1 MFLKFVNR
9 KKTRRRGFAAAKTL
23 IGLASGGVV
32 VVGWWFMTAGESEE
46 ALPDALFEQV
56 VRKEFRLEIVEPGEI
71 ESAHNVDVLCEVKSR
86 NSAGV
91 NILEIVPEGSQV
103 EKGDFLVRLDDSAL
117 QKDLL
122 TQRIDVHQAKASLVQ
137 AEADYEAAK
146 LAMDEY
152 LSGSYRQDLEQLE
165 GAVFVARENLR
176 RAQEYH
182 DYSQKLAVKGY
193 ISETQLE
200 ADSFAVEKSR
210 KDLDLS
216 LTKLDVLK
224 VHSRK
229 AKVNDLNASIQ
240 TAEAR
245 LLSRRNSY
253 ELEVAQE
260 AEIEEQ
266 ISKCLIKAP
275 ASGEVTYANR
285 NTSSSSSSDGILIE
299 EGRPVRERQAIIRL
313 PDPSNMRVL
322 AKVNESR
329 IEQVKLG
336 MPVEISIFAARELVL
351 RGYVEKVGEYP
362 IPSAS
367 RYTAHIK
374 EYATEVLIEN
384 PPKGLRPGM
393 TAKVRVL
400 VEQIPSALQVP
411 LHAVLR
417 VKGASYCLVVDESG
431 NLQARVVRLG
441 SANDSS
447 TVVESGLSEGEQ
459 LVVNASEFRDIVT
472 FPANP
477 SGEQGIAQA
486 TPETDL
492 IAH

>member
-1 MFLKFVNR
+1 MIPKIKNLR
-9 KKTRRRGFAAAKTL
+9 KPRRRGFAAAKAV

-32 VVGWWFMTAGESEE
+32 VVAWWLLTGGESEE
-46 ALPDALFEQV
+46 VLPEALFEQV

-103 EKGDFLVRLDDSAL
+103 AAGDFLVRLDDSAL

-122 TQRIDVHQAKASLVQ
+122 TQRIDVHQAKAALVQ
-137 AEADYEAAK
+137 AEADVEAAK

-176 RAQEYH
+176 RAEEYH
-182 DYSQKLAVKGY
+182 DYSKKLAVKGY
-193 ISETQLE
+193 VSETQLE
-200 ADSFAVEKSR
+200 ADAFAVEKSQ

-229 AKVNDLNASIQ
+229 AKVNDLNASIF
-240 TAEAR
+240 TGEAR

-285 NTSSSSSSDGILIE
+285 NTSSSSSDGILIE
-299 EGRPVRERQAIIRL
+299 AGRPVRERQAIIRL
-313 PDPSNMRVL
+313 PDPSNMRVI

-329 IEQVKLG
+329 VEQVKPG
-336 MPVEISIFAARELVL
+336 MPVDISIFASRELVL
-351 RGYVEKVGEYP
+351 HGRVEKVGDYP

-384 PPKGLRPGM
+384 PPNGLRPGM
-393 TAKVRVL
+393 TAKVSIL
-400 VEQIPSALQVP
+400 VEQIASALQIP

-417 VKGASYCLVVDESG
+417 VKGSSYCLVVDESG
-431 NLQARVVRLG
+431 NLQARGVRLG
-441 SANDSS
+441 SANDAS
-447 TVVESGLSEGEQ
+447 TVVEFGLSEGEQ
-459 LVVNASEFRDIVT
+459 VVVNASEFRDIVT
-472 FPANP
+472 F
-477 SGEQGIAQA
+477 SGNSSSEQGVARV
-486 TPETDL
+486 TSVTDL
-492 IAH
+492 ISD

>member
-1 MFLKFVNR
+1 MIPKIKNLR
-9 KKTRRRGFAAAKTL
+9 KPRRRGFAAAKAV

-32 VVGWWFMTAGESEE
+32 VVAWWLLTGGESEE
-46 ALPDALFEQV
+46 VLPEALFEQV

-103 EKGDFLVRLDDSAL
+103 AAGDFLVRLDDSAL

-122 TQRIDVHQAKASLVQ
+122 TQRIDVHQAKAALVQ
-137 AEADYEAAK
+137 AEADVEAAK

-176 RAQEYH
+176 RAEEYH
-182 DYSQKLAVKGY
+182 DYSKKLAVKGY

-200 ADSFAVEKSR
+200 ADAFAVEKSQ

-229 AKVNDLNASIQ
+229 AKVNDLNASIF
-240 TAEAR
+240 TGEAR

-285 NTSSSSSSDGILIE
+285 NTSSSSSDGILIE
-299 EGRPVRERQAIIRL
+299 AGRPVRERQAIIRL
-313 PDPSNMRVL
+313 PDPSNMRVI

-329 IEQVKLG
+329 VEQVKPG
-336 MPVEISIFAARELVL
+336 MPVDISIFASRELVL
-351 RGYVEKVGEYP
+351 HGRVEKVGDYP

-384 PPKGLRPGM
+384 PPNGLRPGM
-393 TAKVRVL
+393 TAKVSIL
-400 VEQIPSALQVP
+400 VEQIASALQIP

-417 VKGASYCLVVDESG
+417 VKGSSYCLVVDESG
-431 NLQARVVRLG
+431 NLQARGVRLG
-441 SANDSS
+441 SANDAS
-447 TVVESGLSEGEQ
+447 TVVEFGLSEGEQ
-459 LVVNASEFRDIVT
+459 VVVNASEFRDIVT
-472 FPANP
+472 F
-477 SGEQGIAQA
+477 SGNSSSEQGVARV
-486 TPETDL
+486 TSVTDL
-492 IAH
+492 ISD

>member
-122 TQRIDVHQAKASLVQ
+122 TQRIDVHQAKALLVQ

-351 RGYVEKVGEYP
+351 RGHVEKVGEYP

>member
-1 MFLKFVNR
+1 MILKFANR
-9 KKTRRRGFAAAKTL
+9 KKARRRGFATAKAV
-23 IGLASGGVV
+23 IGLASGGIVV
-32 VVGWWFMTAGESEE
+32 VAWWLLTAGESEE
-46 ALPDALFEQV
+46 VLPEALFEQV

-103 EKGDFLVRLDDSAL
+103 KEGDFLVRLDDSAL

-122 TQRIDVHQAKASLVQ
+122 TQRIEVHQAKAALVQ
-137 AEADYEAAK
+137 AEADFEAAK
-146 LAMDEY
+146 LAFDEY

-182 DYSQKLAVKGY
+182 DYSKKLAVKGY
-193 ISETQLE
+193 VSETQLE
-200 ADSFAVEKSR
+200 ADYFAVEKSQ

-216 LTKLDVLK
+216 LTKLDVLR

-266 ISKCLIKAP
+266 ISKCLIMAP

-285 NTSSSSSSDGILIE
+285 NTSTSSSSDGILIE

-313 PDPSNMRVL
+313 PDPSNMRVI

-329 IEQVKLG
+329 IEQVKPG
-336 MPVEISIFAARELVL
+336 MPVDISIFAARELVL
-351 RGYVEKVGEYP
+351 RGHVEKVGEYP

-384 PPKGLRPGM
+384 PPEGLRPGM

-417 VKGASYCLVVDESG
+417 VKGASYCIVVDESG
-431 NLQARVVRLG
+431 NLQARVLRLG
-441 SANDSS
+441 SANDAS

-459 LVVNASEFRDIVT
+459 VVVNASEFRDIVT

-486 TPETDL
+486 TSETDL

>member
-1 MFLKFVNR
+1 MIPKIKNLR
-9 KKTRRRGFAAAKTL
+9 KPRRRGFAATKAV

-32 VVGWWFMTAGESEE
+32 VVAWWLLTGGEREE
-46 ALPDALFEQV
+46 LLPEALFEQV

-103 EKGDFLVRLDDSAL
+103 EAGDFLVRLDDSAL

-122 TQRIDVHQAKASLVQ
+122 TQRIDVHQAKAALVQ
-137 AEADYEAAK
+137 AEADVEAAK

-176 RAQEYH
+176 RAEEYH
-182 DYSQKLAVKGY
+182 DYSKKLAVKGY

-200 ADSFAVEKSR
+200 ADAFAVEKSQ

-229 AKVNDLNASIQ
+229 AKVNDLNASIL
-240 TAEAR
+240 TGEAR

-285 NTSSSSSSDGILIE
+285 NTTTSSSAGILIE
-299 EGRPVRERQAIIRL
+299 AGRPVRERQAIIRL
-313 PDPSNMRVL
+313 PDPSNMRVI
-322 AKVNESR
+322 ARVNESR
-329 IEQVKLG
+329 IEQVKPG
-336 MPVEISIFAARELVL
+336 MPVEISISASREHKLTGLV
-351 RGYVEKVGEYP
+351 VKVGEYP
-362 IPSAS
+362 ISS
-367 RYTAHIK
+367 YSKYTAHIK

-384 PPKGLRPGM
+384 PPQGLRPGM
-393 TAKVRVL
+393 TAKVSVL

-417 VKGASYCLVVDESG
+417 VKGASYCLVFDESG

-441 SANDSS
+441 SANDAS

-459 LVVNASEFRDIVT
+459 VVVNASEFRDSVT
-472 FPANP
+472 FSAN
-477 SGEQGIAQA
+477 SSAEQGVARV
-486 TPETDL
+486 TSGTDL

>member
-1 MFLKFVNR
+1 MISKFINTR
-9 KKTRRRGFAAAKTL
+9 KSHIRGFAAAKTL

-103 EKGDFLVRLDDSAL
+103 VKGDFLVRLDDSAL

-122 TQRIDVHQAKASLVQ
+122 TQRIDVHQAKAYLVQ
-137 AEADYEAAK
+137 AEADFEAAK

-182 DYSQKLAVKGY
+182 DYSKKLAGKGY
-193 ISETQLE
+193 ISQTQLE
-200 ADSFAVEKSR
+200 ADAFAVEKSQ

-245 LLSRRNSY
+245 LFSRRNSY

-266 ISKCLIKAP
+266 ISKCLIRSP

-285 NTSSSSSSDGILIE
+285 KSSGSSSSDGILIE
-299 EGRPVRERQAIIRL
+299 EGRPVRERQPIIQL
-313 PDPSNMRVL
+313 PDPSNMRVI
-322 AKVNESR
+322 ARVNESR
-329 IEQVKLG
+329 IEQVKPG
-336 MPVEISIFAARELVL
+336 MPVEISISASREHKLSGLV
-351 RGYVEKVGEYP
+351 VKVGEYP
-362 IPSAS
+362 ISS
-367 RYTAHIK
+367 YSKYTAHIK

-384 PPKGLRPGM
+384 PPQGLRPGM
-393 TAKVRVL
+393 TAKVCVL
-400 VEQIPSALQVP
+400 VELIPSALQVP

-417 VKGASYCLVVDESG
+417 VKGASYCLVFDESG

-441 SANDSS
+441 SANDAS

-459 LVVNASEFRDIVT
+459 VVVNASEFRDSVT
-472 FPANP
+472 FSAN
-477 SGEQGIAQA
+477 SSAEQGVARV
-486 TPETDL
+486 TSGTDL

>member
-1 MFLKFVNR
+1 MIPKIKNLR
-9 KKTRRRGFAAAKTL
+9 KPRRRGFAAAKAV

-32 VVGWWFMTAGESEE
+32 VVAWWLLTGGESEE
-46 ALPDALFEQV
+46 VLPEALFEQV

-103 EKGDFLVRLDDSAL
+103 AAGDFLVRLDDSAL

-122 TQRIDVHQAKASLVQ
+122 TQRIDVHQAKAALVQ
-137 AEADYEAAK
+137 AEADVEAAK

-176 RAQEYH
+176 RAEEYH
-182 DYSQKLAVKGY
+182 NYSKKLAVKGY
-193 ISETQLE
+193 VSETQLE
-200 ADSFAVEKSR
+200 ADAFAVEKSQ

-229 AKVNDLNASIQ
+229 AKVNDLNASIL
-240 TAEAR
+240 TGEAR

-285 NTSSSSSSDGILIE
+285 NTSSSSSDGILIE
-299 EGRPVRERQAIIRL
+299 AGRPVRERQAIIRL
-313 PDPSNMRVL
+313 PDPSNMRVI

-329 IEQVKLG
+329 VEQVKPG
-336 MPVEISIFAARELVL
+336 MPVDISIFASRELVL
-351 RGYVEKVGEYP
+351 HGRVEKVGDYP

-384 PPKGLRPGM
+384 PPNGLRPGM
-393 TAKVRVL
+393 TAKVSIL
-400 VEQIPSALQVP
+400 VEQIASALQIP

-417 VKGASYCLVVDESG
+417 VKGSSYCLVVDESG
-431 NLQARVVRLG
+431 NLQARGVRLG
-441 SANDSS
+441 SANDAS
-447 TVVESGLSEGEQ
+447 TVVEFGLSEGEQ
-459 LVVNASEFRDIVT
+459 VVVNASEFRDSVT
-472 FPANP
+472 FSAN
-477 SGEQGIAQA
+477 SSAEQGVARV
-486 TPETDL
+486 TSGTGL

>member
-1 MFLKFVNR
+1 MILKFANR
-9 KKTRRRGFAAAKTL
+9 KKARRRGFAAAKAV

-32 VVGWWFMTAGESEE
+32 VVAWWLLTGGEVDEV
-46 ALPDALFEQV
+46 LPEVLVEPV

-103 EKGDFLVRLDDSAL
+103 KEGDFLVRLDDSAL

-176 RAQEYH
+176 RSQEYH
-182 DYSQKLAVKGY
+182 DYSKKLAVKGY

-200 ADSFAVEKSR
+200 ADSFAVEKSQ

-260 AEIEEQ
+260 AEIVEQ
-266 ISKCLIKAP
+266 ISKCLINAP

-313 PDPSNMRVL
+313 PDPSNMRVI

-329 IEQVKLG
+329 IEQVKPG
-336 MPVEISIFAARELVL
+336 MPVDISIFAARELVL
-351 RGYVEKVGEYP
+351 RGHVEKVGEYP

-384 PPKGLRPGM
+384 PPEGLRPGM

-417 VKGASYCLVVDESG
+417 VKGASYCIVVDESG
-431 NLQARVVRLG
+431 NLQARVLRLG
-441 SANDSS
+441 SANDAS

-459 LVVNASEFRDIVT
+459 VVVNASEFRDIVT

-486 TPETDL
+486 TSETDL
-492 IAH
+492 IVH

>member
-9 KKTRRRGFAAAKTL
+9 IKTRRRGFAAAKTL

-122 TQRIDVHQAKASLVQ
+122 TQRIDVHQAKALLVQ

-351 RGYVEKVGEYP
+351 RGHVEKVGEYP

-486 TPETDL
+486 IPETDL

>member
-1 MFLKFVNR
+1 MILKFVNR

-32 VVGWWFMTAGESEE
+32 VVGWWLMTAGESEE

-122 TQRIDVHQAKASLVQ
+122 TQRIDVHQAKALLVQ

-459 LVVNASEFRDIVT
+459 LVVNAREFRDIVT

-486 TPETDL
+486 TSETDL

>member
-1 MFLKFVNR
+1 MIASNKN
-9 KKTRRRGFAAAKTL
+9 TRGFATAKTL
-23 IGLASGGVV
+23 MGLASAGVV
-32 VVGWWFMTAGESEE
+32 AASWWMLSDGEQTE
-46 ALPDALFEQV
+46 ALPEALFAEV

-71 ESAHNVDVLCEVKSR
+71 ESVHNVDVLCEVKSR

-91 NILEIVPEGSQV
+91 NILEIVPEGTQV

-122 TQRIDVHQAKASLVQ
+122 TQRIDVHQAKATLVQ
-137 AEADYEAAK
+137 AEADVTAAR

-152 LSGSYRQDLEQLE
+152 LSGSYRQDLEQHE

-176 RAQEYH
+176 RAEEYH
-182 DYSQKLAVKGY
+182 AYSKRLAVKGY

-200 ADSFAVEKSR
+200 ADSFAVEKAR

-216 LTKLDVLK
+216 ITKLDVLR

-240 TAEAR
+240 TADAR

-260 AEIEEQ
+260 AEIEQQ
-266 ISKCLIKAP
+266 ISKCLITAP

-285 NTSSSSSSDGILIE
+285 TTSSSSSNGILIE
-299 EGRPVRERQAIIRL
+299 VGRPVRERQVIIRL
-313 PDPSNMRVL
+313 PDSSNMRVI

-329 IEQVKLG
+329 VEQVKMD
-336 MPVEISIFAARELVL
+336 MPAIISIYASRELELPGV
-351 RGYVEKVGEYP
+351 VEKVGEYP
-362 IPSAS
+362 VPSLS

-374 EYATEVLIEN
+374 EYATEILIEN
-384 PPKGLRPGM
+384 PPSGLRPGM
-393 TAKVRVL
+393 TASVRIL
-400 VEQIPSALQVP
+400 VEKIPDALQVP

-417 VKGASYCLVVDESG
+417 VNGSNFCLVANEEG
-431 NLQARVVRLG
+431 KLQARSVRLG
-441 SANDSS
+441 SANDASA
-447 TVVESGLSEGEQ
+447 VVNSGLRQGDQ
-459 LVVNASEFRDIVT
+459 VVVNAGEFRGHVD
-472 FPANP
+472 F
-477 SGEQGIAQA
+477 
-486 TPETDL
+486 PETKPDEGSVASSPATSAVL
-492 IAH
+492 PR

>member
-103 EKGDFLVRLDDSAL
+103 KKGDFLVRLDDSAL

>member
-1 MFLKFVNR
+1 MILKFVNR

-23 IGLASGGVV
+23 IGLASGGLV
-32 VVGWWFMTAGESEE
+32 VVGWWLMTAGESEE
-46 ALPDALFEQV
+46 VLPDALFEQV

-122 TQRIDVHQAKASLVQ
+122 TQRIDVHQAKALLVQ

>member
-1 MFLKFVNR
+1 MILKFVNR
-9 KKTRRRGFAAAKTL
+9 KKTRRRGFAVAKTL
-23 IGLASGGVV
+23 IGLASGGLV
-32 VVGWWFMTAGESEE
+32 VVGWWLMTAGESEE
-46 ALPDALFEQV
+46 VLPDALFEQV

-103 EKGDFLVRLDDSAL
+103 KKGDFLVRLDDSAL

-486 TPETDL
+486 IPETDL

>member
-1 MFLKFVNR
+1 
-9 KKTRRRGFAAAKTL
+9 AAAKTL

-122 TQRIDVHQAKASLVQ
+122 TQRIDVHQAKALLVQ

-459 LVVNASEFRDIVT
+459 LVVNAREFRDIVT

-486 TPETDL
+486 IPETDL

>member
-1 MFLKFVNR
+1 MIPKIKNLR
-9 KKTRRRGFAAAKTL
+9 KPRRRGFATAKAV
-23 IGLASGGVV
+23 IGLASGGAVV
-32 VVGWWFMTAGESEE
+32 VAWWLLAGGESEE
-46 ALPDALFEQV
+46 VLPEALFEQV

-86 NSAGV
+86 NSVGV

-103 EKGDFLVRLDDSAL
+103 KEGDFLVRLDDSAL

-122 TQRIDVHQAKASLVQ
+122 TQRIDVHQAKAVLVQ
-137 AEADYEAAK
+137 AEADVEAAT

-152 LSGSYRQDLEQLE
+152 LSGSYRQDLQQLE

-182 DYSQKLAVKGY
+182 DYSKKLAIKGY
-193 ISETQLE
+193 ISETQLG
-200 ADSFAVEKSR
+200 ADAFAVEKSR

-216 LTKLDVLK
+216 LTKLDVLR

-229 AKVNDLNASIQ
+229 AKVNDLNASIL

-285 NTSSSSSSDGILIE
+285 TSSSSDGILIE
-299 EGRPVRERQAIIRL
+299 AGRPVRERQAIIRL
-313 PDPSNMRVL
+313 PDPSNMRVI

-329 IEQVKLG
+329 VEQVEPG
-336 MPVEISIFAARELVL
+336 MPVDISIFSSRKLVL
-351 RGYVEKVGEYP
+351 HGRVVKVGDYP

-374 EYATEVLIEN
+374 EYATEILIEN
-384 PPKGLRPGM
+384 PPDGLRPGM
-393 TAKVRVL
+393 TAKVSIL
-400 VEQIPSALQVP
+400 VEQIPSALQIP

-417 VKGASYCLVVDESG
+417 VKGTSYCLAVDELG
-431 NLQARVVRLG
+431 DFQARAVRLG
-441 SANDSS
+441 SANDAS

-459 LVVNASEFRDIVT
+459 VVVNASEFRDIVT
-472 FPANP
+472 FSDNSS
-477 SGEQGIAQA
+477 SGQGVALVSS
-486 TPETDL
+486 ETDL
-492 IAH
+492 ISH

>member
-103 EKGDFLVRLDDSAL
+103 KKGDFLVRLDDSAL

-122 TQRIDVHQAKASLVQ
+122 TQRIDVHQAKALLVQ

-351 RGYVEKVGEYP
+351 RGHVEKVGEYP

-459 LVVNASEFRDIVT
+459 LVVNAREFRDIVT

>member
-1 MFLKFVNR
+1 MIPKIKNLR
-9 KKTRRRGFAAAKTL
+9 KPRRRGFAAAKAV

-32 VVGWWFMTAGESEE
+32 VVAWWLLTGGESEE
-46 ALPDALFEQV
+46 VLPEALFEQV

-103 EKGDFLVRLDDSAL
+103 AAGDFLVRLDDSAL

-122 TQRIDVHQAKASLVQ
+122 TQRIDVHQAKAALVQ
-137 AEADYEAAK
+137 AEADVEAAK

-176 RAQEYH
+176 RAEEYH
-182 DYSQKLAVKGY
+182 NYSKKLAVKGY
-193 ISETQLE
+193 VSETQLE
-200 ADSFAVEKSR
+200 ADAFAVEKSQ

-229 AKVNDLNASIQ
+229 AKVNDLNASIF
-240 TAEAR
+240 TGEAR

-285 NTSSSSSSDGILIE
+285 NTSSSSSDGILIE
-299 EGRPVRERQAIIRL
+299 AGRPVRERQAIIRL
-313 PDPSNMRVL
+313 PDPSNMRVI

-329 IEQVKLG
+329 VEQVKPG
-336 MPVEISIFAARELVL
+336 MPVDISIFASRELVL
-351 RGYVEKVGEYP
+351 HGRVEKVGDYP

-384 PPKGLRPGM
+384 PPNGLRPGM
-393 TAKVRVL
+393 TAKVSIL
-400 VEQIPSALQVP
+400 VEQIASALQIP

-417 VKGASYCLVVDESG
+417 VKGSSYCLVVDESG
-431 NLQARVVRLG
+431 NLQARGVRLG
-441 SANDSS
+441 SANDAS
-447 TVVESGLSEGEQ
+447 TVVEFGLSEGEQ
-459 LVVNASEFRDIVT
+459 VVVNASEFRDIVT
-472 FPANP
+472 F
-477 SGEQGIAQA
+477 SGNSSSEQGVARV
-486 TPETDL
+486 TSVTDL
-492 IAH
+492 ISD

>member
-1 MFLKFVNR
+1 MISKINNLK
-9 KKTRRRGFAAAKTL
+9 TARRRGFATAKAV

-32 VVGWWFMTAGESEE
+32 VVAWWLLTNGESEE
-46 ALPDALFEQV
+46 VLPEALFEQV
-56 VRKEFRLEIVEPGEI
+56 IRKEFRLEIVEPGEI

-103 EKGDFLVRLDDSAL
+103 AKGDFLVRLDDSAL
-117 QKDLL
+117 RKDLL

-137 AEADYEAAK
+137 AEADFEAAK

-152 LSGSYRQDLEQLE
+152 LSGSYRQELEQLE

-182 DYSQKLAVKGY
+182 DYSKKLAVKGY

-200 ADSFAVEKSR
+200 ADAFAVEKSQ

-216 LTKLDVLK
+216 LTKLEVLR

-253 ELEVAQE
+253 ELEIAQE

-266 ISKCLIKAP
+266 ISKCLIMSP

-285 NTSSSSSSDGILIE
+285 NTSTSSSDGILIE

-313 PDPSNMRVL
+313 PDPSNMRVI

-329 IEQVKLG
+329 IEQVKPG
-336 MPVEISIFAARELVL
+336 MPVDIAIFAARELVL
-351 RGYVEKVGEYP
+351 RGHVEKVGEYP

-400 VEQIPSALQVP
+400 VEQIPSALQIP

-431 NLQARVVRLG
+431 NLQARVLRLG
-441 SANDSS
+441 SANDAS

-459 LVVNASEFRDIVT
+459 VVVNASEFRDTVT

-477 SGEQGIAQA
+477 SGEPSIAQA
-486 TPETDL
+486 TSETNL

>member
-1 MFLKFVNR
+1 MILKFVNR

-23 IGLASGGVV
+23 IGLASGGLV
-32 VVGWWFMTAGESEE
+32 VVGWWLMTAGESEE
-46 ALPDALFEQV
+46 VLPDALFEQV

-103 EKGDFLVRLDDSAL
+103 KKGDFLVRLDDSAL

-122 TQRIDVHQAKASLVQ
+122 TQRIDVHQAKALLVQ

-351 RGYVEKVGEYP
+351 RGHVEKVGEYP

-459 LVVNASEFRDIVT
+459 LVVNAREFRDIVT

>member
-1 MFLKFVNR
+1 MISKIKNLR
-9 KKTRRRGFAAAKTL
+9 KPRRRGFATAKAV

-32 VVGWWFMTAGESEE
+32 VVAWWLLAGGESAEV
-46 ALPDALFEQV
+46 LPEALFEQV

-103 EKGDFLVRLDDSAL
+103 EEGDFLVRLDDSAL

-122 TQRIDVHQAKASLVQ
+122 TQRIDVHQAKAVLVQ
-137 AEADYEAAK
+137 AYADVEAAT

-176 RAQEYH
+176 RAEEYH
-182 DYSQKLAVKGY
+182 DYSKKLAIKGY
-193 ISETQLE
+193 ISETQLG
-200 ADSFAVEKSR
+200 ADAFAVEKSR

-216 LTKLDVLK
+216 LTKLDVLR

-229 AKVNDLNASIQ
+229 AKVNDLNASIL

-299 EGRPVRERQAIIRL
+299 AGRPVRERQAIIRL
-313 PDPSNMRVL
+313 PDPSNMRVI

-329 IEQVKLG
+329 VEQVKPG
-336 MPVEISIFAARELVL
+336 MPVDISIFASRKLVL
-351 RGYVEKVGEYP
+351 HGRVEKVGDYP

-384 PPKGLRPGM
+384 PPNGLRPGM
-393 TAKVRVL
+393 TAKVSIL
-400 VEQIPSALQVP
+400 VEQIASALQIP

-417 VKGASYCLVVDESG
+417 VKGSSYCLVVDESG
-431 NLQARVVRLG
+431 NLQARGVRLG
-441 SANDSS
+441 SANDAS
-447 TVVESGLSEGEQ
+447 TVVEFGLSEGEQ
-459 LVVNASEFRDIVT
+459 VVVNASEFRDIVT
-472 FPANP
+472 F
-477 SGEQGIAQA
+477 SGNSSSEQGVARVTSA
-486 TPETDL
+486 TDL
-492 IAH
+492 ISD

>member
-122 TQRIDVHQAKASLVQ
+122 TQRIDVHQAKALLVQ

-486 TPETDL
+486 IPETDL

>member
-1 MFLKFVNR
+1 MSPKIKNLR
-9 KKTRRRGFAAAKTL
+9 KPRCRGFAAAKAV

-32 VVGWWFMTAGESEE
+32 VVAWWLLTGGESEE
-46 ALPDALFEQV
+46 VLPEALFEQV

-103 EKGDFLVRLDDSAL
+103 AAGDFLVRLDDSAL

-122 TQRIDVHQAKASLVQ
+122 TQRIDVHQAKAALVQ
-137 AEADYEAAK
+137 AEADVEAAK

-176 RAQEYH
+176 RAEEYH
-182 DYSQKLAVKGY
+182 DYSKKLAVKGY
-193 ISETQLE
+193 VSETQLE
-200 ADSFAVEKSR
+200 ADAFAVEKSQ

-229 AKVNDLNASIQ
+229 AKVNDLNASIF
-240 TAEAR
+240 TGEAR

-285 NTSSSSSSDGILIE
+285 NTSSSSSDGILIE
-299 EGRPVRERQAIIRL
+299 AGRPVRERQAIIRL
-313 PDPSNMRVL
+313 PDPSNMRVI

-329 IEQVKLG
+329 VEQVKPG
-336 MPVEISIFAARELVL
+336 MPVDISIFASRELVL
-351 RGYVEKVGEYP
+351 HGRVEKVGDYP

-384 PPKGLRPGM
+384 PPNGLRPGM
-393 TAKVRVL
+393 TAKVSIL
-400 VEQIPSALQVP
+400 VEQIASALQIP

-417 VKGASYCLVVDESG
+417 VKGSSYCLVVDESG
-431 NLQARVVRLG
+431 NLQARGVRLG
-441 SANDSS
+441 SANDAS
-447 TVVESGLSEGEQ
+447 TVVEFGLSEGEQ
-459 LVVNASEFRDIVT
+459 VVVNASEFRDIVT
-472 FPANP
+472 F
-477 SGEQGIAQA
+477 SGNSSSGQGVARV
-486 TPETDL
+486 TSVTDL
-492 IAH
+492 ISH

>member
-1 MFLKFVNR
+1 
-9 KKTRRRGFAAAKTL
+9 
-23 IGLASGGVV
+23 
-32 VVGWWFMTAGESEE
+32 
-46 ALPDALFEQV
+46 
-56 VRKEFRLEIVEPGEI
+56 
-71 ESAHNVDVLCEVKSR
+71 
-86 NSAGV
+86 
-91 NILEIVPEGSQV
+91 
-103 EKGDFLVRLDDSAL
+103 
-117 QKDLL
+117 
-122 TQRIDVHQAKASLVQ
+122 
-137 AEADYEAAK
+137 
-146 LAMDEY
+146 
-152 LSGSYRQDLEQLE
+152 
-165 GAVFVARENLR
+165 
-176 RAQEYH
+176 
-182 DYSQKLAVKGY
+182 
-193 ISETQLE
+193 
-200 ADSFAVEKSR
+200 VEKSR

-351 RGYVEKVGEYP
+351 RGHVEKVGEYP

-486 TPETDL
+486 IPETDL

>member
-1 MFLKFVNR
+1 MIPKIKNLR
-9 KKTRRRGFAAAKTL
+9 KPRRSGFAAAKAV

-32 VVGWWFMTAGESEE
+32 VVAWWLLTGGESEE
-46 ALPDALFEQV
+46 VLPEALFEQV

-91 NILEIVPEGSQV
+91 NILEIVPEGSKV
-103 EKGDFLVRLDDSAL
+103 VAGDFLVRLDDSAL

-122 TQRIDVHQAKASLVQ
+122 TQRIDVHQAKAALVQ
-137 AEADYEAAK
+137 AEADVEAAK

-182 DYSQKLAVKGY
+182 DYSKKLAVKGY

-200 ADSFAVEKSR
+200 ADAFAVEKSQ

-229 AKVNDLNASIQ
+229 AKVNDLNASIL
-240 TAEAR
+240 TGEAR

-285 NTSSSSSSDGILIE
+285 NTSSSSSDGILIE
-299 EGRPVRERQAIIRL
+299 AGRPVRERQAIIRL
-313 PDPSNMRVL
+313 PDPSNMRVI

-329 IEQVKLG
+329 VEQVKPG
-336 MPVEISIFAARELVL
+336 MPVDISIFAARELVL
-351 RGYVEKVGEYP
+351 HGRVEKVGEYP

-393 TAKVRVL
+393 TAKVSVL
-400 VEQIPSALQVP
+400 VEQIPSALQIP

-417 VKGASYCLVVDESG
+417 VKGSSFCLVVDESG
-431 NLQARVVRLG
+431 NLQARAVRLG
-441 SANDSS
+441 SANDAS

-459 LVVNASEFRDIVT
+459 VVVNASEFRDSVT
-472 FPANP
+472 FSVNSSA
-477 SGEQGIAQA
+477 EQGVARV
-486 TPETDL
+486 TSETDL

>member
-1 MFLKFVNR
+1 
-9 KKTRRRGFAAAKTL
+9 
-23 IGLASGGVV
+23 
-32 VVGWWFMTAGESEE
+32 VGWWLMTAGESEE
-46 ALPDALFEQV
+46 VLPDALFEQV

-103 EKGDFLVRLDDSAL
+103 KKGDFLVRLDDSAL

-351 RGYVEKVGEYP
+351 RGHVEKVGEYP

-459 LVVNASEFRDIVT
+459 LVVNAREFRDIVT

>member
-1 MFLKFVNR
+1 MILKFANR
-9 KKTRRRGFAAAKTL
+9 KKARRRGFAAAKAV

-32 VVGWWFMTAGESEE
+32 VVAWWLLTGGEVDEV
-46 ALPDALFEQV
+46 LPEVLVEPV

-103 EKGDFLVRLDDSAL
+103 KEGDFLVRLDDSAL

-176 RAQEYH
+176 RSQEYH
-182 DYSQKLAVKGY
+182 DYSKKLAVKGY

-200 ADSFAVEKSR
+200 ADSFAVEKSQ

-260 AEIEEQ
+260 AEIVEQ
-266 ISKCLIKAP
+266 ISKCLINAP

-313 PDPSNMRVL
+313 PDPSNMRVI

-329 IEQVKLG
+329 IEQVKPG
-336 MPVEISIFAARELVL
+336 MPVDISIFAARELVL
-351 RGYVEKVGEYP
+351 RGHVEKVGEYP

-384 PPKGLRPGM
+384 PPEGLRPGM

-400 VEQIPSALQVP
+400 VEQIPSVLQVP

-417 VKGASYCLVVDESG
+417 VKGASYCIVVDESG
-431 NLQARVVRLG
+431 NLQARVLRLG
-441 SANDSS
+441 SANDAS

-459 LVVNASEFRDIVT
+459 VVVNASEFRDIVT

-486 TPETDL
+486 TSETDL

>member
-1 MFLKFVNR
+1 MEK
-9 KKTRRRGFAAAKTL
+9 RRRGFATAKTVM
-23 IGLASGGVV
+23 GLASAGVV
-32 VVGWWFMTAGESEE
+32 AAVWWLLAGEEE
-46 ALPDALFEQV
+46 GDALPAALFQQV
-56 VRKEFRLEIVEPGEI
+56 VRKEFRLEIVEPGEM
-71 ESAHNVDVLCEVKSR
+71 ESAHNVDVFCEVKSR

-103 EKGDFLVRLDDSAL
+103 EAGDFLVRLDDSAL

-122 TQRIDVHQAKASLVQ
+122 TQRIDVHQAKAALVQ
-137 AEADYEAAK
+137 AEADVEAAK

-152 LSGSYRQDLEQLE
+152 LSGSYRQELEQLE

-182 DYSQKLAVKGY
+182 AYSKKLAVKGY
-193 ISETQLE
+193 VSETQLE

-216 LTKLDVLK
+216 LTKLEVLR

-240 TAEAR
+240 TSDAR

-253 ELEVAQE
+253 ELEVAQA

-266 ISKCLIKAP
+266 IAKCLIKAP

-285 NTSSSSSSDGILIE
+285 NTPGSSSDGILIE

-313 PDPSNMRVL
+313 PDPSNMRVI

-329 IEQVKLG
+329 VEQVKLG
-336 MPVEISIFAARELVL
+336 MPASISIDAFRELDLVG
-351 RGYVEKVGEYP
+351 RVEKVGEYP
-362 IPSAS
+362 IPSVS

-374 EYATEVLIEN
+374 EYATEILIEN

-393 TAKVRVL
+393 TAKVRIL
-400 VEQIPSALQVP
+400 IEQIPSALQVP

-417 VKGASYCLVVDESG
+417 VKGTTYCLVADEQG
-431 NLQARVVRLG
+431 ELRARLVQLG
-441 SANDSS
+441 SVNAASA
-447 TVVESGLSEGEQ
+447 VVESGVNEGEQ
-459 LVVNASEFRDIVT
+459 VVVNAGEFRGRVT
-472 FPANP
+472 FLGNISQEDGVARAS
-477 SGEQGIAQA
+477 SG
-486 TPETDL
+486 TDIL
-492 IAH
+492 TH

>member
-1 MFLKFVNR
+1 MIPKIKNLR
-9 KKTRRRGFAAAKTL
+9 KPRRRGFAAAKAV

-32 VVGWWFMTAGESEE
+32 VVAWWLLTGGESEE
-46 ALPDALFEQV
+46 VLPEALFEQV

-103 EKGDFLVRLDDSAL
+103 AAGDFLVRLDDSAL

-122 TQRIDVHQAKASLVQ
+122 TQRIDVHQAKAALVQ
-137 AEADYEAAK
+137 AEADVEAAK

-176 RAQEYH
+176 RAEEYH
-182 DYSQKLAVKGY
+182 DYSKKLAVKGY
-193 ISETQLE
+193 VSETQLE
-200 ADSFAVEKSR
+200 ADAFAVEKSQ

-229 AKVNDLNASIQ
+229 AKVNDLNASIF
-240 TAEAR
+240 TGEAR

-285 NTSSSSSSDGILIE
+285 NTSSSSSDGILIE
-299 EGRPVRERQAIIRL
+299 AGRPVRERQAIIRL
-313 PDPSNMRVL
+313 PDPSNMRVI

-329 IEQVKLG
+329 VEQVKPG
-336 MPVEISIFAARELVL
+336 MPVDISIFASRELVL
-351 RGYVEKVGEYP
+351 HGRVEKVGDYP

-384 PPKGLRPGM
+384 PPNGLRPGM
-393 TAKVRVL
+393 TAKVSIL
-400 VEQIPSALQVP
+400 VEQIASALQIP

-417 VKGASYCLVVDESG
+417 VKGSSYCLVVDESG
-431 NLQARVVRLG
+431 NLQARGVRLG
-441 SANDSS
+441 SANDAS
-447 TVVESGLSEGEQ
+447 TVVEFGLSEGEQ
-459 LVVNASEFRDIVT
+459 VVVNASEFRDIVT
-472 FPANP
+472 F
-477 SGEQGIAQA
+477 SGNSSSEQGVARV
-486 TPETDL
+486 TSVTDL
-492 IAH
+492 ISH

>member
-1 MFLKFVNR
+1 MLPKIKNLR
-9 KKTRRRGFAAAKTL
+9 KPRRRGFAAAKAV

-32 VVGWWFMTAGESEE
+32 VVAWWLLTGGESEKV
-46 ALPDALFEQV
+46 LPEALFEQV

-103 EKGDFLVRLDDSAL
+103 AAGDFLVRLDDSAL

-122 TQRIDVHQAKASLVQ
+122 TQRIDVHQAKAALVQ
-137 AEADYEAAK
+137 AEADVEAAK

-176 RAQEYH
+176 RAEEYH
-182 DYSQKLAVKGY
+182 DYSKKLAVKGY
-193 ISETQLE
+193 VSETQLE
-200 ADSFAVEKSR
+200 ADAFAVEKSQ

-229 AKVNDLNASIQ
+229 AKVNDLNASIF
-240 TAEAR
+240 TGEAR

-285 NTSSSSSSDGILIE
+285 NTSSSSSDGILIE
-299 EGRPVRERQAIIRL
+299 AGRPVRERQAIIRL
-313 PDPSNMRVL
+313 PDPSNMRVI

-329 IEQVKLG
+329 VEQVKPG
-336 MPVEISIFAARELVL
+336 MPVDISIFASRELVL
-351 RGYVEKVGEYP
+351 HGRVEKVGDYP

-384 PPKGLRPGM
+384 PPNGLRPGM
-393 TAKVRVL
+393 TAKVSIL
-400 VEQIPSALQVP
+400 VEQIPSALQIP

-417 VKGASYCLVVDESG
+417 VKGSSYCLVVDESG
-431 NLQARVVRLG
+431 NLQARGVRLG
-441 SANDSS
+441 SANDAS
-447 TVVESGLSEGEQ
+447 TVVEFGLSEGEQ
-459 LVVNASEFRDIVT
+459 VVVNASEFRDIVT
-472 FPANP
+472 F
-477 SGEQGIAQA
+477 SGNSSSEQGVARV
-486 TPETDL
+486 TSVTDL
-492 IAH
+492 ISD